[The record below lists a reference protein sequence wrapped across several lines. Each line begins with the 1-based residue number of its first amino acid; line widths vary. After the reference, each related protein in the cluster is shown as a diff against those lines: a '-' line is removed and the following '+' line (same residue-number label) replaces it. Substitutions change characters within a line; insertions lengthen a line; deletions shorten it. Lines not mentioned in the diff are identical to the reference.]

1 MDLREIF
8 LLDQIFPF
16 FLLLCNINRT
26 VRKAIYKVR
35 GSLKIGSQK
44 KEMGFIKE
52 VAEAKI
58 VLRSVAKYMLFN

>member
-16 FLLLCNINRT
+16 FLLLYNINRT